1 MDLVAR
7 STSLTTPHFYIRLL
21 NLEPKGYD
29 ATQRHW
35 SKSRASKH
43 RFPQSWCL
51 ELSPRRGRRFKRA
64 PLWQK
69 NKLFPILMMKK
80 SKIDDL
86 SFKFASIEIFSDQDL
101 GFRNW
106 TQLIK
111 SEQIYKKKVW
121 SRVTK
126 FIQIKKS
133 QAPNWALDAKVWC
146 WGEVLALARPR
157 QGKDVS

>member
-1 MDLVAR
+1 
-7 STSLTTPHFYIRLL
+7 
-21 NLEPKGYD
+21 
-29 ATQRHW
+29 
-35 SKSRASKH
+35 
-43 RFPQSWCL
+43 
-51 ELSPRRGRRFKRA
+51 
-64 PLWQK
+64 
-69 NKLFPILMMKK
+69 MKK

-86 SFKFASIEIFSDQDL
+86 SLKFASIEIFSDQDL

-133 QAPNWALDAKVWC
+133 QAPNWALAAKVRC
-146 WGEVLALARPR
+146 WGEVWPWRDHGKEKMWVSPGRPVIGETR
-157 QGKDVS
+157 VIIYPCWDQFCPSNSHKLYKRWKSFSNCLLKSCWRDKSQKFSLPKSCLGPVSPRHF